1 MASGKNNQQ
10 TASEL
15 GVHRETVMF
24 WRARWL
30 DAVERLI
37 AAEIALVSD
46 QELLAMIE
54 EVLKDELRIGTP
66 VTFSA
71 EQVTQ
76 IIALAC
82 SDPLASGRPISHWS
96 AREIA
101 AEAIKRGIVETIS
114 TRSVERFLKRSR
126 FKTAS
131 KPLLAQC

>member
-30 DAVERLI
+30 DAAERC
-37 AAEIALVSD
+37 SSRNSTRGD

-54 EVLKDELRIGTP
+54 EAIKDELRITP

-82 SDPLASGRPISHWS
+82 SEPGFRTTNQSLECQ
-96 AREIA
+96 EIA
-101 AEAIKRGIVETIS
+101 AEAIKRG
-114 TRSVERFLKRSR
+114 L
-126 FKTAS
+126 S
-131 KPLLAQC
+131 KQFRPAR